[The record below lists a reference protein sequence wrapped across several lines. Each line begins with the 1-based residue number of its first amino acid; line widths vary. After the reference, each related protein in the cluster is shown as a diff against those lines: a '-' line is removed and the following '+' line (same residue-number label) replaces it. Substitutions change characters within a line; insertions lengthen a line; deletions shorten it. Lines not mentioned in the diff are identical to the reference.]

1 MSPEEFSGKRTGS
14 VIKTEKASYRSVQT
28 HLVQYQ
34 RAVSIPSI
42 IGDDTFLSKY
52 MSTHV

>member
-34 RAVSIPSI
+34 RAVYQYPQLL
-42 IGDDTFLSKY
+42 G
-52 MSTHV
+52 MTHS